1 MKILLEIA
9 KIANKKKVKKIE
21 VFDETSLKHK
31 NSKFNDFYEA
41 LSAEKFK
48 NDREAAL
55 QLYKCG
61 PGDARYRQ
69 LKSRFKKRLLNT
81 LFFLDLNQPVATT
94 YDKTY
99 YNCNKD
105 WACVQILQSNNAG
118 AAAENLARSILTLA
132 LKYKFSDLILNC
144 SRLLR
149 ERAAETGSE
158 KEFATYNS
166 YLHRFLPVME
176 AELQSEEIYQQVSLL
191 YNQPLNEKNEL
202 PAALE
207 VYCNRLVTLSEKFD
221 SPVVQYNLY
230 YVWTLYYELRREF
243 DLVIEISSQAEI
255 YISAHQLFF
264 QKNKMLAIQVKKM
277 SAFLHLKKFRE
288 GQTCA
293 EQLIRKFG
301 EPNKEWFQFM
311 EYYLLLALH
320 SENYIQAMA
329 ILNQTVAAP
338 EFRKLE
344 VEDREKWEM
353 FKGYTFFLVNL
364 VDPNRNMILK
374 GQKKNF
380 NADQFLKGSG
390 DYGKS
395 LRNLQALH
403 LILQILFLFERRQ
416 FGEIIT
422 KIESL
427 KSMENKN
434 IRPGH
439 AFRTVQFIRCLYFFR
454 KNNFVADR
462 TVKSNKYI
470 KAIYSRPFFYRGQID
485 ELEIIPYEKLWDII
499 LNHSR

>member
-21 VFDETSLKHK
+21 VFDETTLKHK

-41 LSAEKFK
+41 VSGEKFK
-48 NDREAAL
+48 NDREAAQ

-81 LFFLDLNQPVATT
+81 LFFLDLNQPTATT

-105 WACVQILQSNNAG
+105 WACVQILQSNNAF
-118 AAAENLARSILTLA
+118 AAAENLAKSILTLA
-132 LKYKFSDLILNC
+132 LKYKFSELIINC

-149 ERAAETGSE
+149 ERAAENGVE
-158 KEFATYNS
+158 KEFRVYND
-166 YLHRFLPVME
+166 YIRQFLPVME
-176 AELQSEEIYQQVSLL
+176 AELQSEEIYQQVSIL
-191 YNQPLNEKNEL
+191 YNQPLSDNLEF
-202 PAALE
+202 PASLE
-207 VYCNRLVTLSEKFD
+207 DYCNRLVTLSEKFD

-243 DLVIEISSQAEI
+243 DLVIEISNQAEI

-288 GQTCA
+288 GQSCA
-293 EQLIRKFG
+293 DQLIRKFG

-311 EYYLLLALH
+311 EYYLLLAIH
-320 SENYIQAMA
+320 SENYIQSMA
-329 ILNQTVAAP
+329 ILHQTLGAP
-338 EFRKLE
+338 KFKKLDAE
-344 VEDREKWEM
+344 TREKWEM
-353 FKGYTFFLVNL
+353 FRGYVFFLANL
-364 VDPNRNMILK
+364 VDLNQNMILK
-374 GQKKNF
+374 GQKKPF
-380 NADQFLKGSG
+380 NTDQFLKSAGE
-390 DYGKS
+390 YGKS

-403 LILQILFLFERRQ
+403 ILLQVLFLFERRQ
-416 FGEIIT
+416 FGEINT
-422 KIESL
+422 KIEL
-427 KSMENKN
+427 LRSMENKN
-434 IRPGH
+434 IRPEN
-439 AFRTVQFIRCLYFFR
+439 AYRTVQFIRCLHFFR
-454 KNNFVADR
+454 KNNFVVDR

-470 KAIYSRPFFYRGQID
+470 KAIYSRPFFYRGHID
-485 ELEIIPYEKLWDII
+485 ELEVIPYEKLWDII
-499 LNHSR
+499 LSYSK